1 MVIRHSSCFLQ
12 RMDDSTPLM
21 FHRTAHLPRQQRPRG
36 QVLHPERPLTGGPS
50 RIVRDYHCQFFFSL
64 IQFMFRGV
72 NYIP

>member
-1 MVIRHSSCFLQ
+1 
-12 RMDDSTPLM
+12 M
-21 FHRTAHLPRQQRPRG
+21 FHRIAHLPRQQRPRG

-72 NYIP
+72 NDIP